1 MKFRPILS
9 FAVLLVCVSL
19 YGCNMPGPQGEDG
32 QTGSVQAWIDA
43 PLDGSTIPLAT
54 PYEIVLHAYDPASVT
69 QVELKANGSLL
80 AAIPNTNTGQ
90 LLTTLKYL
98 WTPAEPGNYTLSARA
113 QSSDGLW
120 GSETTVVVTVAGS
133 IVPPVVPAIDSGTA
147 TPVDTLTPTLVPTIT
162 PSPTPVPADL
172 SFTPRISSNQFYYG
186 SCGSDQVTIQVYA
199 SGGNVYSVV
208 LFTQL
213 QGASWDEGSGM
224 TPSGDGWFSR
234 TVSSRSLDGAKNV
247 DTATLL
253 YQFVATGSSSQVIG
267 RSQVY
272 SDITLTAC
280 AQEQPP
286 EQPPVQ
292 PPGGI
297 TPVRPPSLPP
307 IFVRPTATLIPPP
320 K

>member
-1 MKFRPILS
+1 MKFCPILR
-9 FAVLLVCVSL
+9 FVMLLACLSL
-19 YGCNMPGPQGEDG
+19 FGCNMPGPQGEGDPIG
-32 QTGSVQAWIDA
+32 NVQTWIDA
-43 PLDGSTIPLAT
+43 PLDGSTIPLAI

-69 QVELKANGSLL
+69 QIELKANGSLL

-90 LLTTLKYL
+90 LLTTLKYP
-98 WTPAEPGNYTLSARA
+98 WSPAAPGNYTLSARA

-120 GSETTVVVTVAGS
+120 GSETTVVVTVLGS
-133 IVPPVVPAIDSGTA
+133 TETPVVPVVDLTGSP
-147 TPVDTLTPTLVPTIT
+147 TPVDTLTPTIIPTTT
-162 PSPTPVPADL
+162 PTAIPVPAEL

-186 SCGSDQVTIQVYA
+186 SCGSDQVTIQVYVE
-199 SGGNVYSVV
+199 GGNAYSVV
-208 LFTQL
+208 IFTQL
-213 QGASWDEGSGM
+213 QGAGWDEGSSM

-234 TVSSRSLDGAKNV
+234 TVSSGSLDGARNV

-253 YQFVATGSSSQVIG
+253 YQFVATDNSGQVIG

-292 PPGGI
+292 PLPVQPPGGI
-297 TPVRPPSLPP
+297 TPVRPPA
-307 IFVRPTATLIPPP
+307 PTATLIPPP

>member
-1 MKFRPILS
+1 MKHRSILWL
-9 FAVLLVCVSL
+9 AVLLACLSL
-19 YGCNMPGPQGEDG
+19 YACNMPSPQGEDG
-32 QTGSVQAWIDA
+32 QTGNVQTWIDA
-43 PLDGSTIPLAT
+43 PLDGSTIPFA
-54 PYEIVLHAYDPASVT
+54 PYEIVVHAYDPAGVT
-69 QVELKANGSLL
+69 QVELKANGSML
-80 AAIPNTNTGQ
+80 ATLPNPNTGQ

-98 WTPAEPGNYTLSARA
+98 WSPAAPGNYTLGASA
-113 QSSDGLW
+113 QSSNGAW
-120 GSETTVVVTVAGS
+120 GSATTIMVTVTGS
-133 IVPPVVPAIDSGTA
+133 TATPVIAVIDSGTP
-147 TPVDTLTPTLVPTIT
+147 TLVDTLTPTLVPTTT
-162 PSPTPVPADL
+162 PSATPVPAEL
-172 SFTPRISSNQFYYG
+172 SFTPRISNNQFYYG
-186 SCGSDQVTIQVYA
+186 SCGSDQVTIQVYV
-199 SGGNVYSVV
+199 SGGNAYSVV

-213 QGASWDEGSGM
+213 QGAGWDEGSGM

-292 PPGGI
+292 PPSGI
-297 TPVRPPSLPP
+297 TPVRPPNVPP